1 MLSEGRIPMSD
12 AEHAGVEKL
21 LGEHP
26 GVSAS
31 LTREG
36 DTMLVQ
42 IKESIWQINT
52 DGKRK
57 KLA

>member
-1 MLSEGRIPMSD
+1 MEGRIPMSD
-12 AEHAGVEKL
+12 EEHTGVEKL

-36 DTMLVQ
+36 ELCLVQ
-42 IKESIWQINT
+42 IGDDVWAIDSS
-52 DGKRK
+52 GKRK
-57 KLA
+57 KQAS